1 MRLPKHGVVL
11 LHNVPRSG
19 DGQSGVPWQESD
31 AGVMDQVELVATA
44 LRQLGVPYRTTG
56 VYRLA
61 DIYRGLSGTAETI
74 VFNLV
79 EGLEGCYQG
88 IDLVPAIVRSLNK
101 ACTGSETP
109 CLALCLDKW
118 QTKMVLQA
126 YGVPTPG
133 GICVPIGREVLPDDI
148 PGGRL
153 VVKPLRADGSEGIE
167 IVSGVA
173 GSEQDLNQ
181 VVRRIH
187 EQFDQPA
194 LVEQFIDGREISVSL
209 LQHADEVQV
218 LPLAEV
224 DFSSFPEDKPRIL
237 DYAAK
242 WLSGTFQYRNTD
254 SKSPA
259 DLQQATA
266 DEIRRL
272 AVVAWKATGC
282 KDYARIDF
290 RIDHKGNPFV
300 LEVNP
305 NPDIGPG
312 AGYATALEAAHI
324 SYAQFVDHLLA
335 AAYKRTCGEGENEAC
350 IGRETATLRTGSDHS
365 QVCSERS

>member
-1 MRLPKHGVVL
+1 MHLPKHGVVV
-11 LHNVPRSG
+11 LHNVPRSEG
-19 DGQSGVPWQESD
+19 GLSGIPWQESD
-31 AGVMDQVELVATA
+31 AGVMDQVELVGAA
-44 LRQLGVPYRTTG
+44 LQQLGVPHRTMG

-61 DIYRGLSGTAETI
+61 DIYRCLSGTAETI

-88 IDLVPAIVRSLNK
+88 IDLVPAVVRSLNK
-101 ACTGSETP
+101 ACTGSDTP

-118 QTKMVLQA
+118 QTKVVLQA

-133 GICVPIGREVLPDDI
+133 AICVPVGRAVWPGDI
-148 PGGRL
+148 PGGPL
-153 VVKPLRADGSEGIE
+153 VVKPLGADGSEGIE
-167 IVSGVA
+167 IVLGVA
-173 GSEQDLNQ
+173 GAGQDLNKA
-181 VVRRIH
+181 VRRIH

-224 DFSSFPEDKPRIL
+224 DFSGFPEDRPRIL

-242 WLSGTFQYRNTD
+242 WLSGTFQYGNTR
-254 SKSPA
+254 SKIPA

-282 KDYARIDF
+282 KDYARIDV
-290 RIDHKGNPFV
+290 RIDHEGHPFV

-312 AGYATALEAAHI
+312 AGYAIALDAAHI
-324 SYAQFVDHLLA
+324 SYTRFVDDLLL
-335 AAYKRTCGEGENEAC
+335 AAYKRTCSEGENEAC
-350 IGRETATLRTGSDHS
+350 IGRETGMLRTGSDHT
-365 QVCSERS
+365 QIRSGRS